1 MGAEPEADAKPG
13 VREPGVRTN
22 RRRDAM
28 VYLAYLALSGWVT
41 WRLWLG
47 LGDRMTDGGKG
58 GNEDIRLFEWYFA
71 YVARAVRQLE
81 NPFVTDLQNVPD
93 GVNLMSNTGM
103 VGLGVPLAPVTWL
116 AGPTVTANL
125 VVCLALFATASAWYF
140 VLSRYLVS
148 SPLAAALGGAL
159 CGFSPGMVA
168 HTRGHLNFIAQFL
181 IPLIIALALRM
192 REPGR
197 HARRG
202 IWLGVLVAWQVLIG
216 EEALFLYFV
225 ASGVFVAG
233 YALLRPREVRD
244 LAPRFLTGL
253 AVAAGTALVLLGYP
267 LWLQFFGPQSYHT
280 VPFVS
285 GHGADLASYLA
296 TPQLALT
303 GSQSANVDLALNSA
317 EENTFYTIPYVVL
330 AGVVATWLWRS
341 TMVRA
346 LVVTAGVLVVLSLGK
361 TLEVAGHHTGVPL
374 PWRVLAELPLLDS
387 VLPARF
393 GLVVGTILAILTAL
407 GVDAALA
414 GLRASEVG
422 GSRAPRL
429 VAGGLLL
436 AVLLPL
442 VPRPVPTIPVGFP
455 VPDFVASG
463 QWRPYVRDGRSLVP
477 IPFPDVKDASGL
489 RWAAVTGVPFA
500 VPGGYFIGPDAEGR
514 GRFGPPPRPTFE
526 LLSAVAATGER
537 AEVSDADRENARA
550 DLAYWRADVVVLGR
564 HRHVDALRET
574 LDALLGP
581 SRRVSDVWL
590 WDL

>member
-1 MGAEPEADAKPG
+1 M
-13 VREPGVRTN
+13 RT
-22 RRRDAM
+22 RRRQDAL
-28 VYLAYLALSGWVT
+28 VCLVYLALSGWVT
-41 WRLWLG
+41 GRLWLG

-58 GNEDIRLFEWYFA
+58 GNEDIRLFEWYLA
-71 YVARAVRQLE
+71 YVARAVRHLD
-81 NPFVTDLQNVPD
+81 NPFFSQLQNAPD
-93 GVNLMSNTGM
+93 GVNLMGNTGM

-116 AGPTVTANL
+116 FGPTVTANL
-125 VVCLALFATASAWYF
+125 IVCLALFATASAWYF

-181 IPLIIALALRM
+181 IPLIIALALRL

-197 HARRG
+197 HPRRAVLLG
-202 IWLGVLVAWQVLIG
+202 ILVAWQVLIG
-216 EEALFLYFV
+216 EEAIFLYCL
-225 ASGVFVAG
+225 ASGVFVAA
-233 YALLRPREVRD
+233 YALLRPGEVRE

-253 AVAAGTALVLLGYP
+253 GLAAGTALVLLAYP
-267 LWLQFFGPQSYHT
+267 LWLQFFGPQSYQT

-303 GSQSANVDLALNSA
+303 GSQSANVDLALNAA

-330 AGVVATWLWRS
+330 ACVVAIWLWRS

-346 LVVTAGVLVVLSLGK
+346 LVATAGVLVLLSLGK
-361 TLEVAGHHTGVPL
+361 TLEVAGQHTGVPL
-374 PWRVLAELPLLDS
+374 PWRVLAELPVLDS

-393 GLVVGTILAILTAL
+393 GLVVGTIMAILTAL
-407 GVDAALA
+407 GVDAAVTR
-414 GLRASEVG
+414 LREGEIGAV
-422 GSRAPRL
+422 RAPRL

-442 VPRPVPTIPVGFP
+442 LPRPVPTIPVGFP
-455 VPDFVASG
+455 VPDFVTSG

-489 RWAAVTGVPFA
+489 RWAAITGVPFA
-500 VPGGYFIGPDAEGR
+500 VPGGYFLGPDAEGH

-526 LLSAVAATGER
+526 LLSDVAATGER
-537 AEVSDADRENARA
+537 AEVSDADRANART

-564 HRHVDALRET
+564 HRYADTLRET

-590 WDL
+590 WDV